1 MKLRC
6 WSCEKALG
14 LRFVLVSGSD
24 VIKHVDHCYLACVTC
39 AGQQQE
45 GHKAYVSREITAQSV
60 AHTVAQKA
68 PKTPRLTHR

>member
-45 GHKAYVSREITAQSV
+45 GTKAYVSREPERT
-60 AHTVAQKA
+60 KA
-68 PKTPRLTHR
+68 PFRALRTRI